1 MKKIDDSLMIVG
13 TENIFADLGFAPAE
27 ARNLRMRS
35 ELMMALRKFVEKE
48 GLTQADA
55 ALRLQVTQPRISD
68 LMRGKINRFSLDTLV
83 AMSTMAGMEVDL
95 RIRMKPRRVA

>member
-1 MKKIDDSLMIVG
+1 MNVG
-13 TENIFADLGFAPAE
+13 TKNIFADLGFAPAE

-48 GLTQADA
+48 GLTQAHA
-55 ALRLQVTQPRISD
+55 ALRLQVRQPRISD

>member
-1 MKKIDDSLMIVG
+1 MELG
-13 TENIFADLGFAPAE
+13 TGNIFADLGFPPAE

-35 ELMMALRKFVEKE
+35 ELMMALRKFVERE
-48 GLTQADA
+48 RLTQADA
-55 ALRLQVTQPRISD
+55 ALRLHVSQPRISE